1 MYSLSLL
8 ALAFASV
15 ASAAIIDPT
24 TMRGPSHGSLGRPI
38 RARAEVDA
46 ILEARDAADLY
57 ERSIA
62 GLYEKPS
69 FDWKSG
75 QLPTI
80 SYGIG
85 KREADLQERGIIGPA
100 GGGRQP
106 VGWKG
111 IGKREVD
118 LQERGII
125 GPAGGGRQPVGWK
138 GIGKRE
144 ADLQERGII
153 GPAGGGRQ
161 PVGWKG
167 IRVAARSEED
177 LVAREIM
184 DIMEARSILPPP
196 KGSHMIWAGI
206 GREE

>member
-1 MYSLSLL
+1 MHSLSLL

-111 IGKREVD
+111 IGKRE
-118 LQERGII
+118 
-125 GPAGGGRQPVGWK
+125 
-138 GIGKRE
+138 